1 MIQKLNFIMLATL
14 AVMMMA
20 CSKDEPFDDS
30 AIPNPDDPRLE
41 ILATPVWRYYGGAGD
56 HEIQKITYTMRDA
69 SCYFITPLTEERDEE
84 LAKMAEENVEVDN
97 PLIVRCA
104 NEGYLVYADR
114 SFITSSDYVSDRY
127 FDGYYYGDGGDE
139 PTLDFTIILQTIIIK
154 PEDGIDAEALKNKL
168 VKKYGKKINKE
179 SAWIEHR
186 GNSYLI
192 YLDSKVNTSAQV
204 LDISNEIYM
213 RDDVKWSEP
222 NMFSPWHLCD

>member
-1 MIQKLNFIMLATL
+1 MLAAL
-14 AVMMMA
+14 AVLMTA

-30 AIPNPDDPRLE
+30 ATPNPEDPRLE

-97 PLIVRCA
+97 PLIARYV
-104 NEGYLVYADR
+104 NDGYFAYADR
-114 SFITSSDYVSDRY
+114 SFITSSDYVSDLY
-127 FDGYYYGDGGDE
+127 FNGYYYGGSEE

-154 PEDGIDAEALKNKL
+154 PEDGNDAEALKNKL
-168 VKKYGKKINKE
+168 LKKYGNKINKE
-179 SAWIEHR
+179 TAKIEHG

-192 YLDSKVNTSAQV
+192 YLDSRVNTSAQV

-213 RDDVKWSEP
+213 RDDVKWAEP
-222 NMFSPWHLCD
+222 NMFIPLHLCD

>member
-1 MIQKLNFIMLATL
+1 MLAAL

-30 AIPNPDDPRLE
+30 ATPNPDDPRLE
-41 ILATPVWRYYGGAGD
+41 ILETPVWRYYGGAGD
-56 HEIQKITYTMRDA
+56 HEIQKITYSMRDA
-69 SCYFITPLTEERDEE
+69 SCYFIVPMTEERAEE
-84 LAKMAEENVEVDN
+84 LEEMAEENQE
-97 PLIVRCA
+97 LIHHYG
-104 NEGYLVYADR
+104 NDGYLVYADR

-168 VKKYGKKINKE
+168 LKKYGNKFNKE
-179 SAWIEHR
+179 TAKIEHR

-192 YLDSKVNTSAQV
+192 YLDSRVNTAAQV

-222 NMFSPWHLCD
+222 NMFIPLHLCD

>member
-1 MIQKLNFIMLATL
+1 MIQKLNYVMLAAL
-14 AVMMMA
+14 AVMMLA

-30 AIPNPDDPRLE
+30 ATPNPDDPRLE

-56 HEIQKITYTMRDA
+56 HDIQKITYTMRDA
-69 SCYFITPLTEERDEE
+69 SCYFISPLTEERDEE
-84 LAKMAEENVEVDN
+84 LAKMAEENLEVDN

-168 VKKYGKKINKE
+168 LKKYGKKSTRKLP
-179 SAWIEHR
+179 R
-186 GNSYLI
+186 
-192 YLDSKVNTSAQV
+192 
-204 LDISNEIYM
+204 
-213 RDDVKWSEP
+213 
-222 NMFSPWHLCD
+222 

>member
-1 MIQKLNFIMLATL
+1 MMLAALT
-14 AVMMMA
+14 VIMMA

-30 AIPNPDDPRLE
+30 ATLNPEDTRLE

-56 HEIQKITYTMRDA
+56 HYIQKITYTMRDA
-69 SCYFITPLTEERDEE
+69 SCYFISPLTEERDEE
-84 LAKMAEENVEVDN
+84 LAKMAEENLEVDN

-179 SAWIEHR
+179 TARIEHR

-192 YLDSKVNTSAQV
+192 YLDSRVNTSAQV

-222 NMFSPWHLCD
+222 NMFIPLHLCD